1 MNHDGTVIENVNKTI
16 ESEEKNRKEN
26 KKKKNTEQSLQN
38 GIQGVLVGESTFK
51 ASTEKTND
59 NKRGRT
65 KSTNDSNSQRIKRN
79 RNTETSWEKKNGDS
93 DSDTSLKKS
102 IPKKNHKRRISDSD
116 FDDKDPSD
124 EVPKK
129 NTQRRM
135 KEGGMHWLQDKN
147 RIILEMNGIHWRD
160 HFMMEK
166 FHLNDNNFITT
177 KQVAMSLP
185 AFEHKN
191 AKQILCK
198 KQYQNEEEGKA

>member
-1 MNHDGTVIENVNKTI
+1 MNHNGTVIENVNKTI

-93 DSDTSLKKS
+93 DSNTSVKKS
-102 IPKKNHKRRISDSD
+102 IPKNNCNRCISDSD
-116 FDDKDPSD
+116 HDDKDPSD
-124 EVPKK
+124 GVSKK
-129 NTQRRM
+129 NPRCRM
-135 KEGGMHWLQDKN
+135 TEGGTHWLQDKN
-147 RIILEMNGIHWRD
+147 RIVLEMNGIH
-160 HFMMEK
+160 
-166 FHLNDNNFITT
+166 
-177 KQVAMSLP
+177 
-185 AFEHKN
+185 
-191 AKQILCK
+191 
-198 KQYQNEEEGKA
+198 